1 MSRNLAYLH
10 ASRIN
15 RHTSERLE
23 QVHGAATWAYEVLAP
38 SRGLID
44 SCSKILRNHYLW
56 GNHTFLPKYSAWSS
70 CSSRTKM
77 RTRRVKS
84 SRVGYAHL

>member
-1 MSRNLAYLH
+1 MPGYDEVTPVCYGTLH
-10 ASRIN
+10 TYTPGESIGTQAK
-15 RHTSERLE
+15 
-23 QVHGAATWAYEVLAP
+23 VLAP